1 MPAARMKAEEICFIT
16 TDVAASG
23 SNTKPATFMPAL
35 GGPRSNT
42 HEISPYSK
50 PRQLFRLAQAKLQTK
65 LVIDWLICSVG
76 FSYLWQQ
83 FQHLRR
89 KLGLDTYWSELLV
102 VKK

>member
-42 HEISPYSK
+42 HDLSPYSK

-65 LVIDWLICSVG
+65 LVIDWLICSVVFCIYG
-76 FSYLWQQ
+76 NNFSI
-83 FQHLRR
+83 
-89 KLGLDTYWSELLV
+89 
-102 VKK
+102 